1 MLINRYEIKII
12 GLVQGIGFRPFIYN
26 IATQLHLNGW
36 VNNSSEG
43 VTIQI
48 ESNQSQLILFIDKI
62 KQEKPPLSVINDIII
77 TPLHYHGYQSFT
89 IKQSEQKNHNITTP
103 ILPDLST
110 CNDCLTELFD
120 PQNRRFRY
128 PFLNCTN
135 CGCRYSIIKQLP
147 YDRTFTTMN
156 QFKMCEQ
163 CEKEYQ
169 NPHDRRFHAQP
180 NACQK
185 CGPHLELWDKK
196 GSVLAKFDQ
205 ALMTTCDLIK
215 TGNILAIKG
224 LGGFHL
230 VVSAKDKSPVKK
242 LRQLKNR
249 PDKPFAL
256 MYPSL
261 EAITQDCYVS
271 EVEKKLLLSPASPIV
286 LLKRKK
292 YHNSGLICAEV
303 APNNP
308 YLGVMLPYTPLHH
321 LLLKELNFPIV
332 ATSGNP
338 SNEPICIDEKQALTK
353 LNTFAD
359 YFLVHNRPI
368 FRPLDD
374 SIVRV
379 VKDEIITLR
388 CARGYA
394 PLSISLN
401 SHDNPHCDPKNII
414 ALGGHLKGA
423 IALKINNQVFLSQ
436 YLGNLD
442 SLENQ
447 ELFNK
452 TLHNWQEIYQI
463 KPYYIRC
470 DQHPNYYSTQYAE
483 ALINDNNQ
491 ENILGQQ
498 SDKNQQKS
506 LIKVQHHLA
515 HIYSVIAEHKLELPL
530 LGIAWDGT
538 GYGLD
543 NTIWGG
549 EFFYISEDK
558 IERIASF
565 KPFPLLGGEKA
576 IIEPKRITLALLYIT
591 LNPDEKIDNLL
602 AKLAINNYFTPQELK
617 IMLQMLE
624 KNINSPLT
632 SSVGRLFDG
641 ISCLLKPTDKITF
654 EGQKAMELEYM
665 TNDFIT
671 SETYP
676 FHWQYELNNCNYI
689 NWYPLIKNIIQDYQ
703 QQKPSYLISAKFH
716 QTLVKII
723 LTITQQVGLKNIVL
737 AGGCFQNK
745 YLLENTINALE
756 NEKFKP
762 YWNQKI
768 PINDAGLPLGQLTI
782 NNE

>member
-1 MLINRYEIKII
+1 MGINRYEIKIT
-12 GLVQGIGFRPFIYN
+12 GLVQGIGFRPFIYQ
-26 IATQLHLNGW
+26 IATKLKLNGW

-48 ESNQSQLILFIDKI
+48 ESSQELLSLFIDKI
-62 KQEKPPLSVINDIII
+62 KKEKPPLSVIDDIVI
-77 TPLHYHGYQSFT
+77 TSLKLYGYQSFT
-89 IKQSEQKNHNITTP
+89 IIESEKQNHNITTP

-110 CNDCLTELFD
+110 CNDCLRELFA
-120 PQNRRFRY
+120 PENRRYRY
-128 PFLNCTN
+128 PFINCTN
-135 CGCRYSIIKQLP
+135 CGCRYSIIKTLP
-147 YDRTFTTMN
+147 YDRAFTTMN
-156 QFKMCEQ
+156 QFKMCEE
-163 CEKEYQ
+163 CEKEYK
-169 NPHDRRFHAQP
+169 NPKDRRFHAQP
-180 NACQK
+180 NACEK
-185 CGPHLELWDKK
+185 CGPHIELWNKK
-196 GSVLAKFDQ
+196 GEVLAKFDQ
-205 ALMTTCDLIK
+205 ALLATCELIK
-215 TGNILAIKG
+215 TGNILAVKG

-230 VVSAKDKSPVKK
+230 MVSGNDKSAVKR
-242 LRQLKNR
+242 LRQVKNR

-256 MYPSL
+256 MYPNL
-261 EAITQDCYVS
+261 ETITQDCYVS
-271 EVEKKLLLSPASPIV
+271 EIEKKLLLSPASPIV

-292 YHNSGLICAEV
+292 DHDSDLICAEV
-303 APNNP
+303 APDNP

-321 LLLKELNFPIV
+321 LLLKELNFPVV

-368 FRPLDD
+368 FRPVDD

-394 PLSISLN
+394 PLAIPVN
-401 SHDNPHCDPKNII
+401 SQDLPHYESKNII
-414 ALGGHLKGA
+414 ALGGHLKGS
-423 IALKINNQVFLSQ
+423 IALKVNNQVFLSQ

-447 ELFNK
+447 ELFDK
-452 TLHNWQEIYQI
+452 TLHDWLEIYQI
-463 KPYYIRC
+463 KPSSIRC
-470 DQHPNYYSTQYAE
+470 DRHPNYYSSNYAE
-483 ALINDNNQ
+483 ALINPENQ
-491 ENILGQQ
+491 HNILRQK
-498 SDKNQQKS
+498 SDKNQQIS

-515 HIYSVIAEHKLELPL
+515 HIYSVIMEHKLELPL

-576 IIEPKRITLALLYIT
+576 IIEPKRITLALLYET

-602 AKLAINNYFTPQELK
+602 TKLAINNYFTPQELK
-617 IMLQMLE
+617 ILLKMLE
-624 KNINSPLT
+624 KKINSPLT

-641 ISCLLKPTDKITF
+641 ISCLLKPRDRITF

-665 TNDFIT
+665 TDDFIT
-671 SETYP
+671 SEIYP
-676 FHWQYELNNCNYI
+676 FHWQYELNRCNYI
-689 NWYPLIKNIIQDYQ
+689 NWYPLVKNIIKDYQ
-703 QQKPSYLISAKFH
+703 QQKPPYLISAKYH

-723 LTITQQVGLKNIVL
+723 LTISQQVGLKNIVL

-745 YLLENTINALE
+745 YLLENTINTLE
-756 NEKFKP
+756 SEKFKP

-768 PINDAGLPLGQLTI
+768 PINDGGLPLGQVAM
-782 NNE
+782 NN

>member
-1 MLINRYEIKII
+1 MRIKRYEIKIK

-26 IATQLHLNGW
+26 LATQLKLNGW

-48 ESNQSQLILFIDKI
+48 ESNQDKLDLFIDKI
-62 KQEKPPLSVINDIII
+62 KQEKPSFSVIDEIII
-77 TPLHYHGYQSFT
+77 TPLNYYGYQSFI
-89 IKQSEQKNHNITTP
+89 IKKSEEKSKNITTP

-110 CNDCLTELFD
+110 CNECLKELFD
-120 PQNRRFRY
+120 PQNRRYRY
-128 PFLNCTN
+128 PFINCTN

-147 YDRTFTTMN
+147 YDRSFTTMN
-156 QFKMCEQ
+156 EFKMCEK
-163 CEKEYQ
+163 CEEEYK
-169 NPHDRRFHAQP
+169 NPNDRRFHAQP
-180 NACQK
+180 NACEK
-185 CGPHLELWDKK
+185 CGPHIELWNKK
-196 GSVLAKFDQ
+196 GEVLAKFDQ
-205 ALMTTCDLIK
+205 ALITTCELIK

-230 VVSAKDKSPVKK
+230 VVSATDKSAVQK

-256 MYPSL
+256 MYPNL
-261 EAITQDCYVS
+261 EAITQDCHVS
-271 EVEKKLLLSPASPIV
+271 ETEKKLLLSPASPIV

-292 YHNSGLICAEV
+292 ENNSSLICAEV
-303 APNNP
+303 APDNP

-338 SNEPICIDEKQALTK
+338 SNEPICIDEKQALKK
-353 LNTFAD
+353 LNFAD

-368 FRPLDD
+368 FRPVDD

-379 VKDEIITLR
+379 IKDEIITLR

-394 PLSISLN
+394 PLSLSLN
-401 SHDNPHCDPKNII
+401 SHGDAHSHPNNII
-414 ALGGHLKGA
+414 ALGGHLKST
-423 IALKINNQVFLSQ
+423 IALKINHQIFLSQ

-447 ELFNK
+447 QLFNH
-452 TLHNWQEIYQI
+452 TLQNWQEIYHL
-463 KPYYIRC
+463 KPDYIRC
-470 DQHPNYYSTQYAE
+470 DRHPNYYSTNYAE
-483 ALINDNNQ
+483 ALINS
-491 ENILGQQ
+491 GKK
-498 SDKNQQKS
+498 DKNLEQKS

-515 HIYSVIAEHKLELPL
+515 HIYSVIAEHQVQLPL

-549 EFFYISEDK
+549 EFFYINNDK
-558 IERIASF
+558 IQRIASF

-576 IIEPKRITLALLYIT
+576 IIEPKRITLALLYLT
-591 LNPDEKIDNLL
+591 LNSDENINQLL
-602 AKLAINNYFTPQELK
+602 KTLEINNYFTPPELK
-617 IMLQMLE
+617 ILLQMLE

-665 TNDFIT
+665 TNDYLT

-676 FHWQYELNNCNYI
+676 FHWQYELNKCNYI

-703 QQKPSYLISAKFH
+703 QKKPSSLISAKFH
-716 QTLVKII
+716 QTLIKII
-723 LTITQQVGLKNIVL
+723 VTISQAIDIKNIVL

-756 NEKFKP
+756 KEKFKP
-762 YWNQKI
+762 HWNQKI
-768 PINDAGLPLGQLTI
+768 PLNDAGLAVGQLTI
-782 NNE
+782 NNLQLIMYS

>member
-1 MLINRYEIKII
+1 MRINRYEIKIT
-12 GLVQGIGFRPFIYN
+12 GLVQGIGFRPFIYQ
-26 IATQLHLNGW
+26 IATQLNLNGW

-43 VTIQI
+43 VTIHI
-48 ESNQSQLILFIDKI
+48 ESNQEKLTLFIDKI
-62 KQEKPPLSVINDIII
+62 KQEKPAQSVIDDIVI
-77 TPLHYHGYQSFT
+77 TPLKFYGYQSFT
-89 IKQSEQKNHNITTP
+89 IKKSDRKNNKITTP

-110 CNDCLTELFD
+110 CSDCLKELFD
-120 PQNRRFRY
+120 PKNRRYRY
-128 PFLNCTN
+128 PFINCTN

-147 YDRTFTTMN
+147 YDRAFTTMN
-156 QFKMCEQ
+156 QFKMCEE
-163 CEKEYQ
+163 CEKEYK
-169 NPHDRRFHAQP
+169 NPNDRRFHAQP
-180 NACQK
+180 NACEK
-185 CGPHLELWDKK
+185 CGPHIELWNKK
-196 GSVLAKFDQ
+196 GEILAKFAQ
-205 ALMTTCDLIK
+205 ALLATCDLIK
-215 TGNILAIKG
+215 IGNILAIKG

-230 VVSAKDKSPVKK
+230 VVSAKDKSAVKR

-249 PDKPFAL
+249 PDKPFAI
-256 MYPSL
+256 MYPNL

-271 EVEKKLLLSPASPIV
+271 EAEKKLLLSPASPIV

-292 YHNSGLICAEV
+292 DHNSGLICAEV
-303 APNNP
+303 APDNP

-353 LNTFAD
+353 LNFAD

-368 FRPLDD
+368 FRPVDD

-394 PLSISLN
+394 PLSITVH
-401 SHDNPHCDPKNII
+401 SHHKPHSESENII

-423 IALKINNQVFLSQ
+423 IALKINHQVFLSQ

-447 ELFNK
+447 NLFNE
-452 TLHNWQEIYQI
+452 TLNNWQKIYQI
-463 KPYYIRC
+463 KPHCIRC
-470 DQHPNYYSTQYAE
+470 DRHPDYYSTQYAE
-483 ALINDNNQ
+483 ALINSDNQ
-491 ENILGQQ
+491 ENILGQK
-498 SDKNQQKS
+498 SDKNQPIS

-576 IIEPKRITLALLYIT
+576 IIEPKRITLTLLYET
-591 LNPDEKIDNLL
+591 LKPDENIDNLL
-602 AKLAINNYFTPQELK
+602 VNLDINNYFTPQELK
-617 IMLQMLE
+617 ILLQML
-624 KNINSPLT
+624 KKKINSPLT

-641 ISCLLKPTDKITF
+641 ISCLLKPKEKITF

-676 FHWQYELNNCNYI
+676 FHWQYDGNNCNYI
-689 NWYPLIKNIIQDYQ
+689 NWYPLVKNIIKDYQ
-703 QQKPSYLISAKFH
+703 QQKPLYLISAKFH

-723 LTITQQVGLKNIVL
+723 LTISQQVGLKNIVL

-745 YLLENTINALE
+745 YLLENTINTLE
-756 NEKFKP
+756 NETFKP

-768 PINDAGLPLGQLTI
+768 PINDGGLPLGQV
-782 NNE
+782 